1 MKTVNVLGTK
11 YRIIKGSADK
21 YPQLKSADG
30 YCDHS
35 VKQIVVLD
43 CSIYKDDVTRIRDL
57 EAYEK
62 KVTRH
67 EVIHAFFYESGL
79 WVNSFSVDDWATN
92 EEMTDWFA
100 IQSPKISKVFQE
112 LGIM

>member
-1 MKTVNVLGTK
+1 MKTVNILGTE
-11 YRIIKGSADK
+11 YRVIRGSTDK
-21 YPQLKSADG
+21 YPKLQNADG

-35 VKQIVVLD
+35 IKEIVVLD
-43 CSIYKDDVTRIRDL
+43 CSKYEDDINRIKDL
-57 EAYEK
+57 ESYEK
-62 KVTRH
+62 KVARH

-100 IQSPKISKVFQE
+100 IQSPKIFKVFQE